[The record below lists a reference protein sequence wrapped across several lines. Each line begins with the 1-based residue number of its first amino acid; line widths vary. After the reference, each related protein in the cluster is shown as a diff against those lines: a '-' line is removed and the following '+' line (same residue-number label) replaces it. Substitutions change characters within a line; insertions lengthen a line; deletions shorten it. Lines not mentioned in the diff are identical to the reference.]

1 MSTRAPMAAAA
12 AAVAVALLA
21 PAASAQVPTC
31 APAEHAGG
39 DWPFYSGTLDG
50 HRSQPAET
58 TIGTD
63 NVSELRLA
71 WQLEAPDGGVIHSTP
86 SVAGGCVF
94 FGTDLGT
101 VTAANADT
109 GEVVWTQKLSD
120 SSGSSYFEGA
130 GIVGAP
136 AVANG
141 LVYVGATTDTASVL
155 SALDQGTG
163 DVVWSSV
170 VDDDPGGGLDSSP
183 VPLDGMVFQAFKGD
197 ESSNHSNPG
206 FVFVDAEGEGA
217 GDILAKT
224 HVIPGEDFEAG
235 DRGGSIVNTPAVDL
249 DRKLVFAGTGN
260 PASPRQN
267 PRTNSLLK
275 IDADPASATFGDI
288 LASHRGTSDSYP
300 APQDIDS
307 PACMTEL
314 QWPIGRYTCAQ
325 FDFNFLASPVI
336 WEHSDGRRLF
346 GELQKSGVF
355 TTVDRDT
362 MEQVWQVTL
371 GAPCFSCNLS
381 SSAADESGIYVAV
394 TGGNLY
400 SLNRD
405 TGAIQWTA
413 PLTGSFHFNGV
424 SVANGVVYNL
434 NDLGLLQAFDA
445 SDGTPLFTYPF
456 ALDTGEPT
464 EDMGN
469 SSGLSV
475 ARNSVFVTSRSGGSA
490 STLFAFKP
498 GGSAGGDPPP
508 GGDPQPPGG
517 GDLPPLEGTIATG
530 PGATY
535 YGYLPPVTVTQV
547 GGPLNYTNGDIA
559 RHDVVARERGP
570 DGQPLFKSE
579 LAALGETVPVNGLE
593 NVESGETYEFFC
605 SIHPGMRGQLIVQ

>member
-1 MSTRAPMAAAA
+1 
-12 AAVAVALLA
+12 
-21 PAASAQVPTC
+21 
-31 APAEHAGG
+31 
-39 DWPFYSGTLDG
+39 
-50 HRSQPAET
+50 
-58 TIGTD
+58 
-63 NVSELRLA
+63 
-71 WQLEAPDGGVIHSTP
+71 
-86 SVAGGCVF
+86 
-94 FGTDLGT
+94 
-101 VTAANADT
+101 
-109 GEVVWTQKLSD
+109 
-120 SSGSSYFEGA
+120 
-130 GIVGAP
+130 
-136 AVANG
+136 
-141 LVYVGATTDTASVL
+141 VYVGATTDTASVL

-163 DVVWSSV
+163 EVVWSAV

-183 VPLDGMVFQAFKGD
+183 VPFDGMIFQAFKGD

-224 HVIPGEDFEAG
+224 RVIPAEDFEAG

-249 DRKLVFAGTGN
+249 ERKLVFAGTGN

-275 IDADPASATFGDI
+275 IDADRASATFGHI

-300 APQDIDS
+300 APQDVDS

-314 QWPIGRYTCAQ
+314 QWPVGRYTCAQ

-362 MEQVWQVTL
+362 MEQVWQVAL
-371 GAPCFSCNLS
+371 GLPCFSCNLS
-381 SSAADESGIYVAV
+381 SSAADENGIYVAV

-405 TGAIQWTA
+405 TGAIQWAA
-413 PLTGSFHFNGV
+413 PLTGSFHYNGV
-424 SVANGVVYNL
+424 SVANGVVYNV

-445 SDGTPLFTYPF
+445 SGGTPLLTHPF
-456 ALDTGEPT
+456 ALDTGEPM

-498 GGSAGGDPPP
+498 GGGAGDPPP
-508 GGDPQPPGG
+508 GGGPEPPGG
-517 GDLPPLEGTIATG
+517 GDLPPLEGIVATG

-535 YGYLPPVTVTQV
+535 YGYLPPATVTEV

-559 RHDVVARERGP
+559 RHDVVARERGA

-593 NVESGETYEFFC
+593 NVESGKTYEFFC
-605 SIHPGMRGQLIVQ
+605 SVHPGMRGQLIVR

>member
-1 MSTRAPMAAAA
+1 MGAVRICALTVTAVAA
-12 AAVAVALLA
+12 AAVLV
-21 PAASAQVPTC
+21 PAASAQAATC

-50 HRSQPAET
+50 HRTQTAET
-58 TIGTD
+58 TIGAD
-63 NVSELRLA
+63 NVSGLGLA
-71 WQLEAPDGGVIHSTP
+71 WQLETPDGGVIHSTP
-86 SVAGGCVF
+86 TVAGGCVF

-109 GEVVWTQKLSD
+109 GEVVWTRKLSE

-136 AVANG
+136 AVADG

-163 DVVWSSV
+163 EVVWASV
-170 VDDDPGGGLDSSP
+170 VDEDPGGGLDSSP
-183 VPLDGMVFQAFKGD
+183 VPFDGMVFQAFKGD

-206 FVFVDAEGEGA
+206 FVFVDAVGDGA
-217 GDILAKT
+217 GEILAKT
-224 HVIPGEDFEAG
+224 HVIPAEDFEAG

-249 DRKLVFAGTGN
+249 ERKLLFAGTGN

-275 IDADPASATFGDI
+275 IDADRGSPTFGDI

-300 APQDIDS
+300 APQDVES
-307 PACMTEL
+307 PACTSDL
-314 QWPIGRYTCAQ
+314 QWPIGRFTCAE

-362 MEQVWQVTL
+362 MEQVWQVAL
-371 GAPCFSCNLS
+371 GVPCFSCNLS
-381 SSAADESGIYVAV
+381 SSAADESGIYVAL

-405 TGAIQWTA
+405 TGAIQWA
-413 PLTGSFHFNGV
+413 VPLTGSFHYNGV
-424 SVANGVVYNL
+424 SVANGVVYNV

-445 SDGTPLFTYPF
+445 TDGTPLLTHPF
-456 ALDTGEPT
+456 AQDSGTPM

-469 SSGLSV
+469 SSGLSI
-475 ARNSVFVTSRSGGSA
+475 ARNTVFVSSRSNST
-490 STLFAFKP
+490 STLFAFKL
-498 GGSAGGDPPP
+498 GESGGGDPPP
-508 GGDPQPPGG
+508 GGEPPPPPGE
-517 GDLPPLEGTIATG
+517 LPPLQATIATG

-535 YGYLPPVTVTQV
+535 YGYLTPAMVTQV
-547 GGPLNYTNGDIA
+547 GGPLSYANGDA
-559 RHDVVARERGP
+559 VRHDVVARDRGP

-579 LAALGETVPVNGLE
+579 LASLGQTVPVNGLE
-593 NVESGETYEFFC
+593 NVESGNTYEFFC
-605 SIHPGMRGQLIVQ
+605 SVHPGMKGQLIVR